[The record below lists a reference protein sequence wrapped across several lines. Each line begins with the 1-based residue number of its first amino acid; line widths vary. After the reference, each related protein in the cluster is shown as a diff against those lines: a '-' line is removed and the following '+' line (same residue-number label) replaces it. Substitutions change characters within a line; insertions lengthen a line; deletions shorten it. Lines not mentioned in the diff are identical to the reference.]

1 MRPENQSG
9 EQTRSFIEQA
19 RRAQIVRAAVETI
32 AELGFAKS
40 SFVRIAGRA
49 GISPGLISYHFAGKD
64 ELIAQ
69 VAADIGAAMNE
80 AIEERAAGARSY
92 LDALRAMIR
101 GLVLFCAEHRTEM
114 YALREIAENAPA
126 SGGAAVDRNVSVD
139 QLAGL
144 LREGQEHGEFRAFDP
159 HLMAVTLNAALEA
172 APRELY
178 SRPETD
184 AGRYAEELAETFAL
198 AVRRTGRGRRR
209 HG

>member
-1 MRPENQSG
+1 VQPGNQSG
-9 EQTRSFIEQA
+9 EQTRSFIERA

-32 AELGFAKS
+32 AELGFAKA

-69 VAADIGAAMNE
+69 VAADIERAMNE

-92 LDALRAMIR
+92 LDALRAMIS

-114 YALREIAENAPA
+114 YALREIASN
-126 SGGAAVDRNVSVD
+126 GGPGDRDTSVEAI
-139 QLAGL
+139 AGM
-144 LREGQEHGEFRAFDP
+144 LREGQEHGEFREFDP

-184 AGRYAEELAETFAL
+184 ADRYAEELAETFAL
-198 AVRRTGRGRRR
+198 AVRRPGRGRRTR
-209 HG
+209 RG